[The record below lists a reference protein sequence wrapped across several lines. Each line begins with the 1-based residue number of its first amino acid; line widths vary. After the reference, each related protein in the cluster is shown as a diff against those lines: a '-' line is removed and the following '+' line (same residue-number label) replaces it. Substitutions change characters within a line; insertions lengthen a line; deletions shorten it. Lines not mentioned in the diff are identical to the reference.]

1 MALPIPSIISWPL
14 GGLDADG
21 RLEWSRDDASV
32 REAML
37 NILLTRPGERL
48 QRPTF
53 GGGLLNFVHQPN
65 NETTRHLIAQ
75 VVRKSLQQW
84 EPRVVVDEV
93 LVQASPA
100 SVADV
105 HINIRYKL
113 RHSQRPAEFG
123 FTLNL
128 SVPA

>member
-14 GGLDADG
+14 GGLDGDG
-21 RLEWSRDDASV
+21 HLDWSRDDASV

-113 RHSQRPAEFG
+113 RHSTRPAEFG